1 MSASLPPLSVEE
13 FLDWEAGQ
21 EERYEFDG
29 VQPVAMTGAS
39 FAHAMIVT
47 RLIGALLA
55 RLRPGCVPVANVLKV
70 VTERR
75 VRYPDLTIVCGPVA
89 PGADRVSPTVVFEV
103 ISPSTALTDRR
114 VKPLDYAEA
123 PSIEAC
129 IVLEQDR
136 PQAVVRRRVIG
147 WAEEQ
152 LKGPRAV
159 LALPEVDVEVPLA
172 ELHAG

>member
-1 MSASLPPLSVEE
+1 MSASLQPLSLEE
-13 FLDWEAGQ
+13 FLAWEDGQ

-47 RLIGALLA
+47 RLILALGG
-55 RLRPGCVPVANVLKV
+55 RLRSGCLPLANDLKV

-89 PGADRVSPTVVFEV
+89 AGADRVSPTVVFEV

-114 VKPLDYAEA
+114 VKPLDYAEV
-123 PSIEAC
+123 PSIEAYV
-129 IVLEQDR
+129 VLEQDR
-136 PQAVVRRRVIG
+136 PQATVRRRATG

-152 LKGPRAV
+152 LEGPGAV
-159 LALPEVDVEVPLA
+159 LALPEVGVELA
-172 ELHAG
+172 IGELHGA

>member
-55 RLRPGCVPVANVLKV
+55 SLRPGCVPVANVLKV

-75 VRYPDLTIVCGPVA
+75 VRYPDLTIVCGRIA
-89 PGADRVSPTVVFEV
+89 PGADRVSPTYV
-103 ISPSTALTDRR
+103 
-114 VKPLDYAEA
+114 
-123 PSIEAC
+123 
-129 IVLEQDR
+129 VLEQDR
-136 PQAVVRRRVIG
+136 PQATVRRRVTG

-152 LKGPRAV
+152 LEGSGAV
-159 LALPEVDVEVPLA
+159 LARPKVDVEVPLA